1 LEIGLEKITY
11 SEYGLNHKT
20 QLSELSN
27 LSPQSGVEI
36 LVNVKAASLNP
47 VDVKIR
53 TGEMKL
59 FTGSQFPRG
68 MGCDFA
74 GVIDSVGTNV
84 TQFKKGDRVFGFLPF
99 KFSGSFAN
107 QIITSEELL
116 GKIPDHM
123 NFEEASCLPM
133 AGAAALTALT
143 LKSEIHHHDRVFI
156 AGCTGGVGHFA
167 VQIAKSKGAIVI
179 GSCHPDD
186 FETAKSLGV
195 DEVYSYSNLNP
206 QAIET
211 CQIVFDTSGK
221 MTRNEVLALLPKGF
235 FPFTVSG
242 KFIDLNPNPGSMAR
256 SLFSSVHKVVITKV
270 TNDLIKSLESLA
282 FKEKIKPLVGKIF
295 NLNEAVDVINEF
307 EKGKIKTKG
316 KIVFKI

>member
-1 LEIGLEKITY
+1 MRKITY
-11 SEYGLNHKT
+11 KEYGLKHET
-20 QLSELSN
+20 QLSEVSKLV
-27 LSPQSGVEI
+27 PQLATEI
-36 LVNVKAASLNP
+36 VVNVKASSLNP
-47 VDVKIR
+47 VDLKIR
-53 TGEMKL
+53 TGEMRL

-68 MGCDFA
+68 MGCDFS
-74 GVIDSVGTNV
+74 GVIDSVGTNI

-99 KFSGSFAN
+99 KLSGTFAD
-107 QIITSEELL
+107 QVITSEELL
-116 GKIPDHM
+116 GKIPAHM

-143 LKSEIHHHDRVFI
+143 LKSKIHHHDRVFI

-167 VQIAKSKGAIVI
+167 VQIAKSKGAIVV

-195 DEVYSYSNLNP
+195 DEVYSYTNLNP
-206 QAIET
+206 QAIKT
-211 CQIVFDTSGK
+211 CQIVFDTSGR
-221 MTRNEVLALLPKGF
+221 MTRNEVLTLLPKGF

-242 KFIDLNPNPGSMAR
+242 KFIDLNPKPASMIR

-270 TNDLIKSLESLA
+270 TNNLIKSLEHLTS
-282 FKEKIKPLVGKIF
+282 KEQIKPIVGKIF
-295 NLNEAVDVINEF
+295 DLNEALHVINEF

-316 KIVFKI
+316 KIVFKV